1 MNDLFPGRLRAHF
14 YPSLQVWRSGVA
26 DVPCL
31 WFEDEDEDDAL
42 LCVRTHDLERF
53 RLAVLIRGEEIVGFY
68 IRPPDDPTLMRQE
81 RVEIPIPS
89 RRDD

>member
-1 MNDLFPGRLRAHF
+1 MNDLSPGLLRVLF
-14 YPSLQVWRSGVA
+14 YPSLQGWRYGA
-26 DVPCL
+26 AGVPCL
-31 WFEDEDEDDAL
+31 WFEDEDDAR

-53 RLAVLIRGEEIVGFY
+53 RLAVLTRGEEVVGFY

-89 RRDD
+89 RPDD

>member
-1 MNDLFPGRLRAHF
+1 MNDLSPGLLRVLF
-14 YPSLQVWRSGVA
+14 YPSLQNWRSGA
-26 DVPCL
+26 AGVPCL
-31 WFEDEDEDDAL
+31 WFEDEDDAK

-53 RLAVLIRGEEIVGFY
+53 RLAVLTRGEEVLGFY

-89 RRDD
+89 RPGD

>member
-1 MNDLFPGRLRAHF
+1 M
-14 YPSLQVWRSGVA
+14 
-26 DVPCL
+26 PCL
-31 WFEDEDEDDAL
+31 WFQDEDDAR

-53 RLAVLIRGEEIVGFY
+53 GLAVLIRGEEVVGFY

-89 RRDD
+89 RPDD